1 MQLERAQARKE
12 TEEGREMM
20 RRNGEGS
27 LSHKVTTHTLLRGGC
42 QMSLNKKRPRL
53 QPNKKYTKT
62 SKRSTGIVT

>member
-1 MQLERAQARKE
+1 LETAQARKE

-27 LSHKVTTHTLLRGGC
+27 LSHKVTTHILLRDGWLSDESE
-42 QMSLNKKRPRL
+42 QEETSL

-62 SKRSTGIVT
+62 TKRSTGIVI